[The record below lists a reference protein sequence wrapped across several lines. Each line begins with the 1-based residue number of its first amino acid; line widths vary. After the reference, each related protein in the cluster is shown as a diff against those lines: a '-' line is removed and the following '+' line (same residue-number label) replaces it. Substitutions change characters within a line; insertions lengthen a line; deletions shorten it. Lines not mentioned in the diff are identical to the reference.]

1 LRSEGPAVAFAS
13 GIGLNFADAR
23 VTFVGVAGRAV
34 LSLDEEASAA
44 LTITEEAVGGCAVG
58 ARTRSA
64 SQGSQVPHAG
74 PFLGVD
80 LASSSIFDIT
90 ANSGFSSGSRSC
102 GDRRKS
108 GLDVSGSSRRAR
120 SDGDAITSGRVPR
133 ALVKLS
139 TAISSILPASTSI
152 CAEGVE
158 SIPLAS
164 YVSVTLALSHVQR
177 AAVGTS
183 DTLDSSAFSG
193 FGSVN
198 LAAISSSRAFAL
210 IGIVSDTLADAGS
223 SHSIT
228 VVGFATNCRAI
239 RGSSEG
245 TGNAH
250 LIVDEAAQA
259 SSISGSALSD
269 REGFASGSLS
279 GSGRSGRG
287 STGRCR
293 SGGGNTSSSVGLPAA
308 SVHSERA
315 AVFFVS
321 ESRAQVGT
329 LLSTGSILSSPDAL
343 VLEGGAN
350 SLSSSLTAER
360 KRSAF
365 SDESVD
371 TRRRLNVLAV
381 SRGAVA

>member
-1 LRSEGPAVAFAS
+1 
-13 GIGLNFADAR
+13 
-23 VTFVGVAGRAV
+23 
-34 LSLDEEASAA
+34 
-44 LTITEEAVGGCAVG
+44 
-58 ARTRSA
+58 
-64 SQGSQVPHAG
+64 
-74 PFLGVD
+74 
-80 LASSSIFDIT
+80 
-90 ANSGFSSGSRSC
+90 
-102 GDRRKS
+102 
-108 GLDVSGSSRRAR
+108 
-120 SDGDAITSGRVPR
+120 
-133 ALVKLS
+133 
-139 TAISSILPASTSI
+139 
-152 CAEGVE
+152 
-158 SIPLAS
+158 
-164 YVSVTLALSHVQR
+164 
-177 AAVGTS
+177 
-183 DTLDSSAFSG
+183 
-193 FGSVN
+193 
-198 LAAISSSRAFAL
+198 
-210 IGIVSDTLADAGS
+210 
-223 SHSIT
+223 
-228 VVGFATNCRAI
+228 
-239 RGSSEG
+239 
-245 TGNAH
+245 

-381 SRGAVA
+381 SRGAVAWWALSLAFGTHDHFAVVGVASSGILQFARSTSSSTNEATSLLSASVGIEITASLLRSSCGRIRSGLGGGRSSVGNAVSSGGVPHALQHITAICRVLPAVANVDTSSRKVIPSTVSIGRARRNSSVQTLAE